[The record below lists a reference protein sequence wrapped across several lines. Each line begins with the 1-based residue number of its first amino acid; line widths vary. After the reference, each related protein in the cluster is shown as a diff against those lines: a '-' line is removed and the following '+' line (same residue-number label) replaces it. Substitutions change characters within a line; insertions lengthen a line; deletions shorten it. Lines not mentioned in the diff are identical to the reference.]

1 MSMLKVLV
9 PWNLGWCQHGAYM
22 NHVPH
27 WIGGKFWVG
36 ANMLRSGATLDWH
49 KKMNPPCGVAYMD
62 EYLLT
67 L

>member
-1 MSMLKVLV
+1 MGK
-9 PWNLGWCQHGAYM
+9 CQHGAYM
-22 NHVPH
+22 DHVPH

-36 ANMLRSGATLDWH
+36 ANMLGLGATLDWH
-49 KKMNPPCGVAYMD
+49 EKMNPLCGVAYMD